1 MSDIL
6 KNKALKAVQGA
17 MSNNPIGGSK
27 KVKDAVEIQN
37 YENDDKGMSKYKTN
51 PKATEQPDTP
61 KRNKKKSKTH
71 TAQSRRVS

>member
-17 MSNNPIGGSK
+17 MANNPIGGSD
-27 KVKDAVEIQN
+27 KVKWAMHVKDW
-37 YENDDKGMSKYKTN
+37 ENDDKDIRTKPT
-51 PKATEQPDTP
+51 ATEQPDTP

>member
-17 MSNNPIGGSK
+17 MANNPIGGSK
-27 KVKDAVEIQN
+27 KVKYAVEIQN
-37 YENDDKGMSKYKTN
+37 YENDDKGMRTN
-51 PKATEQPDTP
+51 PTATEQPDTP